1 MNFLLFALLRALR
14 CHAWLRLLAAAF
26 IWSSLGNGL
35 TQVVV
40 FGQLLQWQASP
51 ALLTLAWL
59 FATVPGFIGS
69 LLGETLCRRVAPLSV
84 LMVAEAAGM
93 LALLIPWFGLQHQS
107 IPALLMMQSVEALLG
122 GITWPALALIFK
134 QGLRNDEL
142 PAATAMESLIFAS
155 QVLLGTGIGVLLFDR
170 VSPFALLGI
179 DVLSFL
185 LSLGLLWLAC
195 RRFPEG
201 AVSAPVTPVVRGL
214 AWATLSKVQKRS
226 LLLLPALAAV
236 GSPAMALLPALAQ
249 QLNPDDATGL
259 ALPLL
264 FSRSL
269 GQLFGPL
276 LLNGDRLAGYAKRNR
291 LLLGCLLVF
300 LGAYGVLPLT
310 GGTTVAALLLIFIA
324 HLASNVVFAL
334 GTFSVLHHFSATEV
348 ASASARTG
356 RWQTLSAALATGVT
370 VLLAARFGAIQ
381 TLYMVCATAFALVTL
396 LLARYRA

>member
-26 IWSSLGNGL
+26 IWSSLGSGL

-59 FATVPGFIGS
+59 FATVLGLIGS
-69 LLGETLCRRVAPLSV
+69 
-84 LMVAEAAGM
+84 
-93 LALLIPWFGLQHQS
+93 
-107 IPALLMMQSVEALLG
+107 LLG

-179 DVLSFL
+179 DALSFL

-226 LLLLPALAAV
+226 LLL
-236 GSPAMALLPALAQ
+236 
-249 QLNPDDATGL
+249 
-259 ALPLL
+259 
-264 FSRSL
+264 
-269 GQLFGPL
+269 
-276 LLNGDRLAGYAKRNR
+276 
-291 LLLGCLLVF
+291 
-300 LGAYGVLPLT
+300 
-310 GGTTVAALLLIFIA
+310 
-324 HLASNVVFAL
+324 
-334 GTFSVLHHFSATEV
+334 
-348 ASASARTG
+348 
-356 RWQTLSAALATGVT
+356 
-370 VLLAARFGAIQ
+370 
-381 TLYMVCATAFALVTL
+381 
-396 LLARYRA
+396 ARYRA